1 MTADVK
7 SRQEKKEEEG
17 EVTSAKDVK
26 GEFTIW
32 FKFCILLAG
41 CFLRVSIS
49 GREIGESN
57 YQVFYPQNQHPGV
70 LKVVLIFYF
79 KWKSEDF

>member
-7 SRQEKKEEEG
+7 SRQEKEEEEG
-17 EVTSAKDVK
+17 EVTSANNVK

-32 FKFCILLAG
+32 FKFCIILAG

-49 GREIGESN
+49 GLEIGESFQLSSVLPSKSTPWGFKSGVN
-57 YQVFYPQNQHPGV
+57 LLLQV
-70 LKVVLIFYF
+70 
-79 KWKSEDF
+79 EE